1 MIKLINITKEYK
13 NSFKA
18 LNNINIHIEKGE
30 FVFLVG
36 SSGAG
41 KTTLIKMLLKELQPS
56 NGQIIINNKDIT
68 NLKSRKIPQ
77 LRRNI
82 GVVFQD
88 FRLLQNK
95 TVYENIAFVMEIL
108 GYSSRDI
115 RRKVPLAL
123 SMVGLS
129 SRAHSYPNQLSGG
142 EQQRAALARAII
154 NKPNIL
160 IADEPTGNL
169 DPDTAWEIMNIIKDI
184 NGRGTTVL
192 MATHD
197 KEIVNTLKKRVIA
210 LKDGQVVRDEVRGEY
225 DHAI

>member
-1 MIKLINITKEYK
+1 MIKLIDITKEYK
-13 NSFKA
+13 NGVKA

-56 NGQIIINNKDIT
+56 NGQIMINNKDIT

-108 GYSSRDI
+108 GYSSKEI

-129 SRAHSYPNQLSGG
+129 SRAHSYPDQLSGG

-184 NGRGTTVL
+184 NGRGTTVV